1 MYYLHKPELSVRSSL
16 SDVFISVK
24 AYIFSNLHLYS
35 TFYHM
40 KEYAPARVMIT
51 Y

>member
-24 AYIFSNLHLYS
+24 AYILSLHLYS
-35 TFYHM
+35 TFFHM
-40 KEYAPARVMIT
+40 KEYALARVMIT